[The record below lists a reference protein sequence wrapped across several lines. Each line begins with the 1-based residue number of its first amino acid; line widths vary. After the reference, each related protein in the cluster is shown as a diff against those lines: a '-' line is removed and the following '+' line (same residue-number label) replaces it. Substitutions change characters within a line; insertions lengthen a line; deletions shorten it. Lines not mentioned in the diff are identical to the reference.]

1 MTTAVPV
8 TADPASAPG
17 VSANPADELTALLDG
32 LTGPGEAFSAEA
44 LAALDRAEAFPDDAC
59 RILDEFGL
67 PRYYVPA
74 EHGGALDDFNV
85 VMQLLRAVS
94 RVDLTVAAAHGKTY
108 LGAVS
113 TWIAGDPER
122 AARLGRRI
130 IDGAVV
136 SCALTER
143 HHGSDLLAGEVVAD
157 RVAEASGDSAA
168 VGSRRLSGEKWLINN
183 VTRADLVTVLART
196 DETGGPLGFS
206 LFLVDKAQ
214 LPSGAYTDLPK
225 VPTYGIRGAA
235 IGGISFHDTP
245 LTDAALVGG
254 TGQGVEIILKS
265 LHVTRTGCVAMSLGA
280 GDHALRLAADFA
292 ARTRTQSGHAL
303 AELPAVRREL
313 GEATATL
320 LLAEATGLVAVR
332 SVHALTGEMSVV
344 SAVAKASVPAYVDD
358 LIARLFHLLGPHGL
372 AGSGDPHG
380 EFAKVE
386 RDHRIIGIFDG
397 SSLVNR
403 NALID
408 QFARLARA
416 YRKGRWDAPG
426 LAAATTAHTAPG
438 PFRTGSLNLISSGGA
453 SVVASLPD
461 AAAQVRRLADEGLA
475 SAELA
480 DLAGRLHAAADRLHE
495 DMAGAR
501 FTPRA
506 VPVRGFEIAER
517 FELCFGAAAA
527 LHLWLRGAE
536 RTGSGADSGI
546 GSGVDDTW
554 LRGCL
559 VKALTDLGE
568 HVDETERRVHDEL
581 ADAVLARTGGPGA
594 PYSLLDRLGAAPGGD
609 RPGSAPDTQEA
620 SGS

>member
-1 MTTAVPV
+1 MTTAVPRSP
-8 TADPASAPG
+8 APAQPASAT
-17 VSANPADELTALLDG
+17 PASELTALLDG
-32 LTGPGEAFSAEA
+32 LTGPGQPFAAET
-44 LAALDRAEAFPDDAC
+44 LAALDRAEAFPEDAC
-59 RILDEFGL
+59 RVLDEFGL

-74 EHGGALDDFNV
+74 EHGGAMDDFSV
-85 VMQLLRAVS
+85 VMQLLRGVS

-143 HHGSDLLAGEVVAD
+143 HHGSDLLAGEVVAE
-157 RVAEASGDSAA
+157 RSA
-168 VGSRRLSGEKWLINN
+168 GGRRLSGEKWLINN

-196 DETGGPLGFS
+196 DEAGGPLGFS
-206 LFLVDKAQ
+206 LFLVDKEQ
-214 LPSGAYTDLPK
+214 LEPGRYTDLPK

-235 IGGISFHDTP
+235 IGGIAFHDAP
-245 LTDAALVGG
+245 LSDDALVGG

-280 GDHALRLAADFA
+280 GDHALRLAAEFT
-292 ARTRTQSGHAL
+292 ARTRTESGHSL

-320 LLAEATGLVAVR
+320 LLAEATSLVAVR

-416 YRKGRWDAPG
+416 YRKGRWDAAG

-438 PFRTGSLNLISSGGA
+438 PFRTESLNLISSGGA
-453 SVVASLPD
+453 SVVASLP
-461 AAAQVRRLADEGLA
+461 AAAAEVRQLADDGLA
-475 SAELA
+475 SGALA
-480 DLAGRLHAAADRLHE
+480 DLAERLRAAADRLHE

-501 FTPRA
+501 FAPRA
-506 VPVRGFEIAER
+506 VPVRGFELAER

-536 RTGSGADSGI
+536 HVEHAEHAEHA

-568 HVDETERRVHDEL
+568 HVDETERRVHGEL
-581 ADAVLARTGGPGA
+581 ADALLARPAGPGA
-594 PYSLLDRLGAAPGGD
+594 PYSLLDRLGAAP
-609 RPGSAPDTQEA
+609 DTQEA
-620 SGS
+620 SAS

>member
-1 MTTAVPV
+1 MTTAARPGSAHLAG
-8 TADPASAPG
+8 ADPAE
-17 VSANPADELTALLDG
+17 ELTALLDG
-32 LTGPGEAFSAEA
+32 LTGPGEPFSVEA
-44 LAALDRAEAFPDDAC
+44 LAALDRAETFPDEAC
-59 RILDEFGL
+59 RVLDAFGL
-67 PRYYVPA
+67 PRYYVPV
-74 EHGGALDDFNV
+74 EHGGALDDFSV
-85 VMQLLRAVS
+85 VMQLLRGVS

-113 TWIAGDPER
+113 TWIAGDSGQ
-122 AARLGRRI
+122 AARLGQRI

-143 HHGSDLLAGEVVAD
+143 HHGSDLLAGEVVGTRTEGTAGS
-157 RVAEASGDSAA
+157 SGVS
-168 VGSRRLSGEKWLINN
+168 GGLRLSGEKWLINN

-196 DETGGPLGFS
+196 DEAGGPLGFS
-206 LFLVDKAQ
+206 LFLVDKEQ
-214 LPSGAYTDLPK
+214 LAPDQYTDLPK

-235 IGGISFHDTP
+235 IGGIAFHDAP
-245 LTDAALVGG
+245 LADGALVGR

-280 GDHALRLAADFA
+280 GDHALGLAARFA
-292 ARTRTQSGHAL
+292 ARTRTQSGRSL
-303 AELPAVRREL
+303 AELPLVRAEL

-320 LLAEATGLVAVR
+320 LLAEATSVVAVR

-372 AGSGDPHG
+372 AGPGDPHG

-408 QFARLARA
+408 QFPRLARA
-416 YRKGRWDAPG
+416 YRKGRWDAAG
-426 LAAATTAHTAPG
+426 LAAATTARTAPG
-438 PFRTGSLNLISSGGA
+438 PFRTDSLNLISSSGA
-453 SVVASLPD
+453 SVVASLPV
-461 AAAQVRRLADEGLA
+461 AAAEVRHLADEGLA
-475 SAELA
+475 SEGLA
-480 DLAGRLHAAADRLHE
+480 DLAARLHATAGRLHE

-501 FTPRA
+501 FAPRA
-506 VPVRGFEIAER
+506 VPVRGFELAER

-536 RTGSGADSGI
+536 HAGAGA
-546 GSGVDDTW
+546 DDTW

-568 HVDETERRVHDEL
+568 HVEETERRVHGEL
-581 ADAVLARTGGPGA
+581 ADALLARPAGPGA
-594 PYSLLDRLGAAPGGD
+594 PYSLLDRLAAAPGGH
-609 RPGSAPDTQEA
+609 RPGPAPDTQEA
-620 SGS
+620 SAS

>member
-1 MTTAVPV
+1 MTTAVPRSP
-8 TADPASAPG
+8 APAQPASAT
-17 VSANPADELTALLDG
+17 PASELTALLDG
-32 LTGPGEAFSAEA
+32 LTGPGQPFAAET
-44 LAALDRAEAFPDDAC
+44 LAALDRAEAFPEDAC
-59 RILDEFGL
+59 RVLDEFGL

-74 EHGGALDDFNV
+74 EHGGAMDDFSV
-85 VMQLLRAVS
+85 VMQLLRGVS

-143 HHGSDLLAGEVVAD
+143 HHGSDLLAGEVVAE
-157 RVAEASGDSAA
+157 RSA
-168 VGSRRLSGEKWLINN
+168 GGRRLSGEKWLINN

-196 DETGGPLGFS
+196 DEAGGPLGFS
-206 LFLVDKAQ
+206 LFLVDKEQ
-214 LPSGAYTDLPK
+214 LEPGRYTDLPK

-235 IGGISFHDTP
+235 IGGIAFHDAP
-245 LTDAALVGG
+245 LSDDALVGG

-280 GDHALRLAADFA
+280 GDHALRLAAEFT
-292 ARTRTQSGHAL
+292 ARTRTESGHSL

-320 LLAEATGLVAVR
+320 LLAEATSLVAVR

-416 YRKGRWDAPG
+416 YRKGRWDAAG

-438 PFRTGSLNLISSGGA
+438 PFRTESLNLISSGGA
-453 SVVASLPD
+453 SVVAILP
-461 AAAQVRRLADEGLA
+461 
-475 SAELA
+475 
-480 DLAGRLHAAADRLHE
+480 
-495 DMAGAR
+495 
-501 FTPRA
+501 
-506 VPVRGFEIAER
+506 
-517 FELCFGAAAA
+517 AAAA
-527 LHLWLRGAE
+527 KVRQ
-536 RTGSGADSGI
+536 
-546 GSGVDDTW
+546 
-554 LRGCL
+554 
-559 VKALTDLGE
+559 
-568 HVDETERRVHDEL
+568 L
-581 ADAVLARTGGPGA
+581 ADDG
-594 PYSLLDRLGAAPGGD
+594 
-609 RPGSAPDTQEA
+609 
-620 SGS
+620 